1 MKKRRLVSLFNA
13 ILFGM
18 MAVTGIIAFIQP
30 FSIEIIGLHALT
42 GFLFI
47 GVVVGHIFN
56 NSVALKKYI
65 KSPVVLGV
73 IGVTIFTTLLFYYQP
88 APIKKI
94 LGLSGN
100 LGPAL
105 DLFEMDEKG
114 MTYKYTPDPGYKMLI
129 DLRTGPAYDL
139 KNPPRLA
146 VWLENQSFYH
156 IKTLYVSDT
165 PDNREQLPYW
175 AFKVKGWEKAQKE
188 AEEKNLSLE
197 DSVDAVSEA
206 TANGSFD
213 PADYILPTEQNAS
226 MPYRVMIEVNQPN
239 DPSSKLDDQPSLVY
253 EVEVDNYD
261 PYTFQLLE
269 LVGFPVLEKDTEK
282 EEWYLSYADE
292 SIESAFEI
300 VDSVLLQIDRAVD
313 KSFFKSTTSP

>member
-13 ILFGM
+13 ILFGV

-114 MTYKYTPDPGYKMLI
+114 MTYRYSPDPGYKMLI

-146 VWLENQSFYH
+146 VWLENQSLYH

-282 EEWYLSYADE
+282 EEWYLSYADG

>member
-1 MKKRRLVSLFNA
+1 M
-13 ILFGM
+13 LFGV
-18 MAVTGIIAFIQP
+18 MAVTGVIAFIQP

-65 KSPVVLGV
+65 KSPVVLAV
-73 IGVTIFTTLLFYYQP
+73 IGTTVATTALFYYQP
-88 APIKKI
+88 SPIKKI

-105 DLFEMDEKG
+105 DPFEMDEKG
-114 MTYKYTPDPGYKMLI
+114 MTYRYTPDPGYKMLV
-129 DLRTGPAYDL
+129 DLRTGPAFDL

-146 VWLENQSFYH
+146 VWLENQSLYH

-175 AFKVKGWEKAQKE
+175 AFKVKGWEKAQEE
-188 AEEKNLSLE
+188 AKAKNLSLE

-226 MPYRVMIEVNQPN
+226 MPYRVLIEVNQPN
-239 DPSSKLDDQPSLVY
+239 DPSSKLEDQPSLVY

-269 LVGFPVLEKDTEK
+269 LVGYPVLEEK
-282 EEWYLSYADE
+282 EEKKEWYLSYADE

-300 VDSVLLQIDRAVD
+300 VDSVLLQIDRSIE
-313 KSFFKSTTSP
+313 KSFFNNPPTP

>member
-1 MKKRRLVSLFNA
+1 
-13 ILFGM
+13 
-18 MAVTGIIAFIQP
+18 MAVTGVIAFIQP
-30 FSIEIIGLHALT
+30 FSIEIIGRHALT

-65 KSPVVLGV
+65 KSPVVVTVLG
-73 IGVTIFTTLLFYYQP
+73 TTVGTTALFYYQP
-88 APIKKI
+88 SPIKKI

-114 MTYKYTPDPGYKMLI
+114 MTYRYTPDPGYKMLV
-129 DLRTGPAYDL
+129 DLRTGPAFDL

-146 VWLENQSFYH
+146 VWLENQSLYH

-175 AFKVKGWEKAQKE
+175 AFKVKGWEKAQEE
-188 AEEKNLSLE
+188 AKAKNLSLE

-226 MPYRVMIEVNQPN
+226 MPYRVLIEVNQPN
-239 DPSSKLDDQPSLVY
+239 DPSSKLEDQPSLVY

-269 LVGFPVLEKDTEK
+269 LVGYPVLEEKEEK

-300 VDSVLLQIDRAVD
+300 VDSVLLQIDRSIE
-313 KSFFKSTTSP
+313 KSFFNNPPAP

>member
-1 MKKRRLVSLFNA
+1 
-13 ILFGM
+13 
-18 MAVTGIIAFIQP
+18 MAVTGVIAFIQP

-47 GVVVGHIFN
+47 GVVAGHIFN

-146 VWLENQSFYH
+146 VWLENQSLYH

-165 PDNREQLPYW
+165 PDNREQLPFW

-269 LVGFPVLEKDTEK
+269 LVGYPVMEEKEEK

-300 VDSVLLQIDRAVD
+300 VDSVLLQIDRSIE
-313 KSFFKSTTSP
+313 KSFFNNPPTP

>member
-1 MKKRRLVSLFNA
+1 
-13 ILFGM
+13 
-18 MAVTGIIAFIQP
+18 MAVTGVIAFIQP

-47 GVVVGHIFN
+47 GVVAGHIFN
-56 NSVALKKYI
+56 NSVALKKYF
-65 KSPVVLGV
+65 KSPVMLGV
-73 IGVTIFTTLLFYYQP
+73 IGVTLITTALFYNQP

-105 DLFEMDEKG
+105 DLFEMDKNG
-114 MTYKYTPDPGYKMLI
+114 MTYRYTPDPGYKMLI

-139 KNPPRLA
+139 ENPPRLA

-175 AFKVKGWEKAQKE
+175 AFKVKGWEQAQKE
-188 AEEKNLSLE
+188 AEEKNFSLE

-269 LVGFPVLEKDTEK
+269 LVGYPVLEKDMEK

>member
-1 MKKRRLVSLFNA
+1 MKRRRLVSLFNA
-13 ILFGM
+13 ILFGV
-18 MAVTGIIAFIQP
+18 MAVTGVIAFIQP

-47 GVVVGHIFN
+47 GVVAGHIFN

-65 KSPVVLGV
+65 KSPVVIGV

-139 KNPPRLA
+139 ENPPRVA
-146 VWLENQSFYH
+146 VWLENQSLYH

-165 PDNREQLPYW
+165 PDSREQLPYW
-175 AFKVKGWEKAQKE
+175 AFKVKGWEQAQKE

-206 TANGSFD
+206 TTNGSFD

-292 SIESAFEI
+292 TIESAFEI

-313 KSFFKSTTSP
+313 KSFFKNTTSP

>member
-1 MKKRRLVSLFNA
+1 LNKRRIVSLFNA
-13 ILFGM
+13 LLFGV
-18 MAVTGIIAFIQP
+18 MAVSGILAFIQP
-30 FSIEIIGLHALT
+30 FSITTIGLHALT

-47 GVVVGHIFN
+47 GVVVGHIIN
-56 NSVALKKYI
+56 NSVSLKKYF
-65 KSPVVLGV
+65 KNRAAFFVALAVAGS
-73 IGVTIFTTLLFYYQP
+73 TALFIYQP
-88 APIKKI
+88 EPVKKI

-114 MTYKYTPDPGYKMLI
+114 MTYRYTPDPGYKMLV
-129 DLRTGPAYDL
+129 DLRTGPAFDL

-146 VWLENQSFYH
+146 VWLENQSLYH

-175 AFKVKGWEKAQKE
+175 AFKVKGWEKAQEE
-188 AEEKNLSLE
+188 AKAKNLSLE

-226 MPYRVMIEVNQPN
+226 MPYRVLIEVNQPN
-239 DPSSKLDDQPSLVY
+239 DPSSKLRRPTIPDL
-253 EVEVDNYD
+253 
-261 PYTFQLLE
+261 
-269 LVGFPVLEKDTEK
+269 
-282 EEWYLSYADE
+282 
-292 SIESAFEI
+292 
-300 VDSVLLQIDRAVD
+300 
-313 KSFFKSTTSP
+313 

>member
-1 MKKRRLVSLFNA
+1 
-13 ILFGM
+13 

-114 MTYKYTPDPGYKMLI
+114 MTYRYSPDPGYKMLI

-146 VWLENQSFYH
+146 VWLENQSLYH

-239 DPSSKLDDQPSLVY
+239 DPSSKLEDQPSLVY

-282 EEWYLSYADE
+282 EEWYLSYADG

>member
-1 MKKRRLVSLFNA
+1 
-13 ILFGM
+13 

-65 KSPVVLGV
+65 KSPVVIGV

-100 LGPAL
+100 LGLAL

-139 KNPPRLA
+139 NNPPRLA

>member
-1 MKKRRLVSLFNA
+1 
-13 ILFGM
+13 
-18 MAVTGIIAFIQP
+18 MAVTGVIAFIQP

-65 KSPVVLGV
+65 KSPVVLAV
-73 IGVTIFTTLLFYYQP
+73 IGTTVATTALFYYQP
-88 APIKKI
+88 SPIKKI

-114 MTYKYTPDPGYKMLI
+114 MTYRYTPDPGYKMLV
-129 DLRTGPAYDL
+129 DLRTGPAFDL

-146 VWLENQSFYH
+146 VWLENQSLYH

-175 AFKVKGWEKAQKE
+175 AFKVKSWEKAQEE
-188 AEEKNLSLE
+188 AKAKNLSLE

-226 MPYRVMIEVNQPN
+226 MPYRVLIEVNQPN
-239 DPSSKLDDQPSLVY
+239 DPSSKLEDQPSLVY

-269 LVGFPVLEKDTEK
+269 LVGYPVMEEK
-282 EEWYLSYADE
+282 EEKKEWYLSYADE

-300 VDSVLLQIDRAVD
+300 VDSVLLQIDRSIE
-313 KSFFKSTTSP
+313 KSFFNNPPAP

>member
-1 MKKRRLVSLFNA
+1 
-13 ILFGM
+13 

-114 MTYKYTPDPGYKMLI
+114 MTYRVHPGS
-129 DLRTGPAYDL
+129 
-139 KNPPRLA
+139 RL
-146 VWLENQSFYH
+146 
-156 IKTLYVSDT
+156 
-165 PDNREQLPYW
+165 
-175 AFKVKGWEKAQKE
+175 
-188 AEEKNLSLE
+188 
-197 DSVDAVSEA
+197 
-206 TANGSFD
+206 
-213 PADYILPTEQNAS
+213 QNAHRS
-226 MPYRVMIEVNQPN
+226 ANR
-239 DPSSKLDDQPSLVY
+239 
-253 EVEVDNYD
+253 
-261 PYTFQLLE
+261 T
-269 LVGFPVLEKDTEK
+269 
-282 EEWYLSYADE
+282 
-292 SIESAFEI
+292 SI
-300 VDSVLLQIDRAVD
+300 R
-313 KSFFKSTTSP
+313 P

>member
-1 MKKRRLVSLFNA
+1 M
-13 ILFGM
+13 LFGV
-18 MAVTGIIAFIQP
+18 MAVTGVIAFIQP

-65 KSPVVLGV
+65 KSPVVLAV
-73 IGVTIFTTLLFYYQP
+73 IGTTVATTALFYYQP
-88 APIKKI
+88 SPIKKI

-114 MTYKYTPDPGYKMLI
+114 MTYRYTPDPGYKMLV
-129 DLRTGPAYDL
+129 DLRTGPAFDL

-146 VWLENQSFYH
+146 VWLENQSLYH

-175 AFKVKGWEKAQKE
+175 AFKVKGWEKAQEE
-188 AEEKNLSLE
+188 AKAKNLSLE

-226 MPYRVMIEVNQPN
+226 MPYRVLIEVNQPN
-239 DPSSKLDDQPSLVY
+239 DPSSKLEDQPSLVY

-269 LVGFPVLEKDTEK
+269 LVGYPVMEEKEEK

-300 VDSVLLQIDRAVD
+300 VDSVLLQIDRSIE
-313 KSFFKSTTSP
+313 KSFFNNPPTP

>member
-1 MKKRRLVSLFNA
+1 
-13 ILFGM
+13 

-73 IGVTIFTTLLFYYQP
+73 IGVTIFTMLLFYYQP

-165 PDNREQLPYW
+165 PDIREQLPYW

>member
-1 MKKRRLVSLFNA
+1 
-13 ILFGM
+13 
-18 MAVTGIIAFIQP
+18 
-30 FSIEIIGLHALT
+30 
-42 GFLFI
+42 
-47 GVVVGHIFN
+47 
-56 NSVALKKYI
+56 
-65 KSPVVLGV
+65 
-73 IGVTIFTTLLFYYQP
+73 
-88 APIKKI
+88 
-94 LGLSGN
+94 
-100 LGPAL
+100 
-105 DLFEMDEKG
+105 

-146 VWLENQSFYH
+146 VWLENQSLYH

-269 LVGFPVLEKDTEK
+269 LVGFPVLEKNTEK

>member
-1 MKKRRLVSLFNA
+1 
-13 ILFGM
+13 

-139 KNPPRLA
+139 NNPPRLA

-156 IKTLYVSDT
+156 IKTLYVSNT

>member
-1 MKKRRLVSLFNA
+1 M
-13 ILFGM
+13 LFGV
-18 MAVTGIIAFIQP
+18 MAVTGVIAFIQP

-65 KSPVVLGV
+65 KSPVVLAV
-73 IGVTIFTTLLFYYQP
+73 IGTTVATTALFYYQP
-88 APIKKI
+88 TPIKKI

-114 MTYKYTPDPGYKMLI
+114 MTYRYTPDPGYKMLV
-129 DLRTGPAYDL
+129 DLRTGPAFDL

-146 VWLENQSFYH
+146 VWLENQSLYH

-165 PDNREQLPYW
+165 PDNHDQLPYW
-175 AFKVKGWEKAQKE
+175 AFKVKGWEKAQEE
-188 AEEKNLSLE
+188 AKAKNLSLE

-239 DPSSKLDDQPSLVY
+239 DPSSKLEDQPSLVY

-269 LVGFPVLEKDTEK
+269 LVGYPALEEKEEK

-300 VDSVLLQIDRAVD
+300 VDSVLLQIDRSIE
-313 KSFFKSTTSP
+313 KSFFNNPPAP

>member
-1 MKKRRLVSLFNA
+1 MYKR
-13 ILFGM
+13 
-18 MAVTGIIAFIQP
+18 Q
-30 FSIEIIGLHALT
+30 
-42 GFLFI
+42 
-47 GVVVGHIFN
+47 
-56 NSVALKKYI
+56 
-65 KSPVVLGV
+65 
-73 IGVTIFTTLLFYYQP
+73 
-88 APIKKI
+88 
-94 LGLSGN
+94 
-100 LGPAL
+100 
-105 DLFEMDEKG
+105 
-114 MTYKYTPDPGYKMLI
+114 
-129 DLRTGPAYDL
+129 
-139 KNPPRLA
+139 
-146 VWLENQSFYH
+146 
-156 IKTLYVSDT
+156 TLYVSDT

-226 MPYRVMIEVNQPN
+226 MPYRVLIEVNQPS

>member
-1 MKKRRLVSLFNA
+1 
-13 ILFGM
+13 
-18 MAVTGIIAFIQP
+18 MAVTGVIAFIQP

-65 KSPVVLGV
+65 KSPVVLAV
-73 IGVTIFTTLLFYYQP
+73 IGTTVATTALFYYQP
-88 APIKKI
+88 TPIKKI

-114 MTYKYTPDPGYKMLI
+114 MTYRYTPDPGYKMLV
-129 DLRTGPAYDL
+129 DLRTGPAFDL

-146 VWLENQSFYH
+146 VWLENQSLYH

-165 PDNREQLPYW
+165 PDNRDQLPYW
-175 AFKVKGWEKAQKE
+175 AFKVKGWKKAQEE
-188 AEEKNLSLE
+188 AKAKNLSLE

-226 MPYRVMIEVNQPN
+226 MPYRVLIEVNQPN
-239 DPSSKLDDQPSLVY
+239 DPSSKLEDQPSLVY

-269 LVGFPVLEKDTEK
+269 LVGYPVMEEK
-282 EEWYLSYADE
+282 EEKKKWYLSYADE

-300 VDSVLLQIDRAVD
+300 VDSVLLQIDRSIE
-313 KSFFKSTTSP
+313 KSFFNNPPTP

>member
-1 MKKRRLVSLFNA
+1 
-13 ILFGM
+13 
-18 MAVTGIIAFIQP
+18 MAVTGVIAFIQP

-65 KSPVVLGV
+65 KSPVVLAV
-73 IGVTIFTTLLFYYQP
+73 IGTTVATTALFYYQP
-88 APIKKI
+88 TPIKKI

-114 MTYKYTPDPGYKMLI
+114 MTYRYTPDPGYKMLV
-129 DLRTGPAYDL
+129 DLRTGPAFDL

-146 VWLENQSFYH
+146 VWLENQSLYH

-165 PDNREQLPYW
+165 PDNRDQLPYW
-175 AFKVKGWEKAQKE
+175 AFKVKGWKKAQEE
-188 AEEKNLSLE
+188 AKAKNLSLE

-226 MPYRVMIEVNQPN
+226 MPYRVLIEVNQPN
-239 DPSSKLDDQPSLVY
+239 DPSSKLEDQPSLVY

-269 LVGFPVLEKDTEK
+269 LVGYPALEEKEEK

-300 VDSVLLQIDRAVD
+300 VDSVLLQIDRSIE
-313 KSFFKSTTSP
+313 KSFFNNPPTP

>member
-1 MKKRRLVSLFNA
+1 MKRRQLVSLFNA
-13 ILFGM
+13 ILFGV
-18 MAVTGIIAFIQP
+18 MAVTGVIAFIQP

-65 KSPVVLGV
+65 KSPVVLAV
-73 IGVTIFTTLLFYYQP
+73 IGTTVATTALFYYQP
-88 APIKKI
+88 TPIKKI

-100 LGPAL
+100 LGPAI

-114 MTYKYTPDPGYKMLI
+114 MTYRYTPDPGYKMLV
-129 DLRTGPAYDL
+129 DLRTGPAFDL

-146 VWLENQSFYH
+146 VWLENQSLYH

-165 PDNREQLPYW
+165 PDNRDQLPYW
-175 AFKVKGWEKAQKE
+175 AFKVKGWKKAQEE
-188 AEEKNLSLE
+188 AKAKNLSLE

-239 DPSSKLDDQPSLVY
+239 DPSSKLEDQPSRVY
-253 EVEVDNYD
+253 EVEVDTYD

-269 LVGFPVLEKDTEK
+269 LVGYPALEEKEEK

-300 VDSVLLQIDRAVD
+300 VDSALLQIDRSIE
-313 KSFFKSTTSP
+313 KSFFNNPPTP